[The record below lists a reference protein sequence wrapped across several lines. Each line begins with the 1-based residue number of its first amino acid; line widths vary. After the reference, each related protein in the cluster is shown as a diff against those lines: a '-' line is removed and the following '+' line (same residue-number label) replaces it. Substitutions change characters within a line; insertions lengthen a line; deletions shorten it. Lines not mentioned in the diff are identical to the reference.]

1 MKESQEIKEPKEVEI
16 IFDQTFLGCSDDAK
30 LLFGVPVEKKGKK
43 FIGKCS
49 PEIKKAFLD
58 AGKCDR

>member
-1 MKESQEIKEPKEVEI
+1 MKESKEIKEVEI
-16 IFDQTFLGCSDDAK
+16 VFDQVLLGCSDDIK
-30 LLFGVPVEKKGKK
+30 SVYGVPVIKKGKK